1 MNPLN
6 RRMFRDPRAARRAT
20 GILASS
26 APLMTAAQKAM
37 AQGQPVKAQTGASVN
52 TRRRTLLQDL
62 AALPSDVRAGLGQ
75 IFRNMP
81 SMGQIPAAQPRFP
94 GAGFNNMG
102 PVTAAPGTD
111 LNISGMESAQATA
124 QKLKPVTDQLIRF
137 GNYPLE
143 VLGFPVPDEAPGVRI
158 PYVSNSPQR
167 VGRDVDALL
176 YPAGGPAGESP
187 TQTMRR
193 EADENAAS
201 MDDLYRRTVEALRL
215 KKRAEALSGADM
227 DPEGVVAEEAGI
239 ASLPSDTVVS
249 FSNIDPIPPGRTAAD
264 DPSNSSSVPL
274 SAAERARLNALKE
287 LRETKAAPGVETT
300 ETSDAPKAPETVAPT
315 SAELLAQAKQN
326 TEAARDEITATKP
339 EAADIDSE
347 GVVAGESAL
356 AAQEATSAERRAD
369 RSPGRGVT
377 STTEQARANDEL
389 LGIEDTKPDGD
400 PLTRKERVEQRYQL
414 LKDLLGEDKAKDIR
428 TDKNYNLMM
437 LGLRIAA
444 GQSEDALSNIAAGAG
459 QQLQEFG
466 EVSGEISQQ
475 EAQDERA
482 IKLQAANEVGAEMAA
497 EAERKYQ
504 TGRAEDEQAFLTA
517 ERLGGEQ
524 AAIALADVNNA
535 ARAAMQS
542 TQLSWQAAEKA
553 LDREAAELLA
563 NSEQQ
568 FRLALTNINQ
578 TFQGE
583 QNALNREEAYNRL
596 VMTHDFQAREA
607 AKGRVH
613 DLDKLMAAQEHAME
627 MGLSDQAFRIS
638 LANFTAGIPGE
649 TQKLYEKYLEPD
661 QIAELIV
668 SKVTGDTKLLQ
679 GYDEDRFIQD
689 ALKDQNRRD
698 AATDEIIAKFKKENP
713 GMEVP
718 NIGEN
723 ELSAFFADVYKQA
736 GFGKND

>member
-26 APLMTAAQKAM
+26 APLMTSAQKAM
-37 AQGQPVKAQTGASVN
+37 AQGEPMRAQTGAMVN
-52 TRRRTLLQDL
+52 YIPGNQPVFDPTKRR
-62 AALPSDVRAGLGQ
+62 APY
-75 IFRNMP
+75 
-81 SMGQIPAAQPRFP
+81 
-94 GAGFNNMG
+94 AGFTKPLPAG
-102 PVTAAPGTD
+102 Q
-111 LNISGMESAQATA
+111 QA
-124 QKLKPVTDQLIRF
+124 KLDNAEPF
-137 GNYPLE
+137 
-143 VLGFPVPDEAPGVRI
+143 F
-158 PYVSNSPQR
+158 R
-167 VGRDVDALL
+167 VGAITPANLL
-176 YPAGGPAGESP
+176 TDFGSLPP
-187 TQTMRR
+187 TQEQIEARLRLAEMEKRR
-193 EADENAAS
+193 SNTIEAVRQKAEADS
-201 MDDLYRRTVEALRL
+201 MRAIGYRQP
-215 KKRAEALSGADM
+215 ADM
-227 DPEGVVAEEAGI
+227 DPEGVIAGEYDI
-239 ASLPSDTVVS
+239 LRDLANTTKVGIGALPY
-249 FSNIDPIPPGRTAAD
+249 GRTAED
-264 DPSNSSSVPL
+264 DPSNSGSVPL
-274 SAAERARLNALKE
+274 STAERARLNALRE
-287 LRETKAAPGVETT
+287 LRGTEAAPGVET
-300 ETSDAPKAPETVAPT
+300 SDAPETVAPT
-315 SAELLAQAKQN
+315 SAELLAQAQQG
-326 TEAARDEITATKP
+326 TEAARDAITATKP
-339 EAADIDSE
+339 KAANIDPE

-377 STTEQARANDEL
+377 STAEQAKANDEL
-389 LGIEDTKPDGD
+389 LGIEDIKSDGD

-504 TGRAEDEQAFLTA
+504 TGRAEDEQAFRTS

-535 ARAAMQS
+535 ARVAMQS

-607 AKGRVH
+607 AKGRIH
-613 DLDKLMAAQEHAME
+613 DLDKLIAAQEHAME

-649 TQKLYEKYLEPD
+649 TQKLYEKYLQPD

-679 GYDEDRFIQD
+679 GYSEARFIQD

-718 NIGEN
+718 NIGEK